1 MVTPQ
6 QHYNATNE
14 ALLYLVRE
22 TVLELLLPCK
32 IRSYQRRRLSR
43 NGALRALDREKAS
56 TVVVDDDVMLNIFLT
71 WSRRRSLGDRGR
83 SLKGTQKVVVDR
95 AGGRVASVPTVTQR
109 TTIFYS
115 LY

>member
-71 WSRRRSLGDRGR
+71 
-83 SLKGTQKVVVDR
+83 
-95 AGGRVASVPTVTQR
+95 
-109 TTIFYS
+109 
-115 LY
+115 